1 MKINRQVVY
10 LVSSIILIL
19 LALASAFLGGWIPAQ
34 YTYGFI
40 GLTFLFCALS
50 QWELYRDNGK
60 TKPPNFQYYLACAR
74 PAESVH
80 FSAGYRS
87 ARITSQRR
95 WYHENRNQF

>member
-60 TKPPNFQYYLACAR
+60 RSHQISSIIWLALALLNLFIFLR
-74 PAESVH
+74 DIGLFA
-80 FSAGYRS
+80 
-87 ARITSQRR
+87 
-95 WYHENRNQF
+95 

>member
-1 MKINRQVVY
+1 MKINRQVVS

-60 TKPPNFQYYLACAR
+60 RSHQISSIIWLALALLNLFIFLR
-74 PAESVH
+74 DIGLLA
-80 FSAGYRS
+80 
-87 ARITSQRR
+87 
-95 WYHENRNQF
+95 